1 MKTRTRLLSLTLALA
16 AVFFAQASLAWDA
29 SSEVRR
35 LNKEAPS
42 LDGFKNAEA
51 LVWLRDNSYRML
63 SDGTMEHVSHT
74 IVMVGEHVP
83 QEWKEIKL
91 PVREN
96 GKVTI
101 EEAAWYNPMTGLR
114 EGRLET
120 GEETL
125 AGGAVVRVI
134 KTPDDAVGRAVVLSI
149 VETYD
154 KRYGIDEAISMAGP
168 LPVWEQT
175 VTAEVP
181 AGRQLFWTGRDVKE
195 PVVTNDSGTQ
205 KYKWTVMNQEPW
217 LGEGFIEYKM
227 PGLAFSTR
235 KGVDKGLSEMEEL
248 AFGVPS
254 LPLPAAARGDA
265 KRAGLKLME
274 YLTEPK
280 TTLEG
285 YPNGWV
291 RPAAQI
297 PEEGPWTPWEKTLLL
312 SKWLKK
318 LGWSSDV
325 WWQSIIELGD
335 DTPASVSLWEAPV
348 LELSVSGGKSAF
360 YQAGQSPEFGV
371 TAPSVSGANIY
382 RLKDGKYETR
392 VVKSGSPTDHRLSLL
407 WILNLDDNGAAT
419 GTLTVNVTGGW
430 TDLISGGQLP
440 AVNGLSALIR
450 KRINFALPGMV
461 LTPKPPVAT
470 STGFKLDFD
479 VRCVPGIVHSG
490 NLLLRLPGGIP
501 SNVGEMIG
509 RNSDYTFRF
518 PFMIDQKV
526 RMNMPKGYRM
536 IQTPPVKKIGEGS
549 KAVLKESIIHWPK
562 KAQLVADSTWVV
574 KTTRVDN
581 DYAAVL
587 KEELNACLR
596 WPVLDIPFRTK

>member
-1 MKTRTRLLSLTLALA
+1 MKTRTRLLSLTVVLA
-16 AVFFAQASLAWDA
+16 AIFLAQAAFAWDA

-63 SDGTMEHVSHT
+63 GDGTMEHVSHS
-74 IVMVGEHVP
+74 IVMIGEHVP

-96 GKVTI
+96 GKITI

-114 EGRLET
+114 EGKLEI

-125 AGGAVVRVI
+125 AGGAVVRII

-149 VETYD
+149 SETYD

-168 LPVWEQT
+168 LPVWEQS

-181 AGRQLFWTGRDVKE
+181 TGRQLFWTGRDVKE
-195 PVVTNDSGTQ
+195 PVVTNDNGTQ

-217 LGEGFIEYKM
+217 LGEGFIEYRM

-235 KGVDKGLSEMEEL
+235 KGVDKSLSEMEEL

-254 LPLPAAARGDA
+254 FSLPAAARGDA

-285 YPNGWV
+285 YPKGWV
-291 RPAAQI
+291 RPTAQI
-297 PEEGPWTPWEKTLLL
+297 PAEGPWTPWEKTLLL

-318 LGWSSDV
+318 LGWNSEV
-325 WWQSIIELGD
+325 WWQSVIELGD
-335 DTPASVSLWEAPV
+335 DTPTSVNLWAAPV

-371 TAPSVSGANIY
+371 AAPSVSGANIY

-407 WILNLDDNGAAT
+407 WILNLDSNGAAT
-419 GTLTVNVTGGW
+419 GTLSVNVTGGW

-440 AVNGLSALIR
+440 TVNDLSALIR

-470 STGFKLDFD
+470 STGFRLDFD

-562 KAQLVADSTWVV
+562 KAQLIADSTWVV
-574 KTTRVDN
+574 KTTHVDK